1 MSGRVASETYL
12 LGLERDAAALG
23 DRARVLFSGLSEEQI
38 GWSSGS
44 GVWSIGECL
53 EHLVDTNRLY
63 LQAISQRLDATP
75 SGGARAGE
83 FRGGRLAGWFIDT
96 IGPGNRRRAKAPKV
110 FTRSLVEAGAG
121 SLERFLA
128 TLVNFDES
136 TRRARG
142 VDLTRTSIP
151 SPVSGL
157 IRFRLGDAFRVVI
170 EHAKRHIDQAER
182 ILHHPEFP
190 GGGA

>member
-12 LGLERDAAALG
+12 LGEI
-23 DRARVLFSGLSEEQI
+23 V
-38 GWSSGS
+38 WSPGP
-44 GVWSIGECL
+44 GVWSIAECL

-63 LQAISQRLDATP
+63 LEAISRRLDVA
-75 SGGARAGE
+75 SRGGARAGE
-83 FRGGRLAGWFIDT
+83 FRGGRLAAWFIDMV
-96 IGPGNRRRAKAPKV
+96 GPRNRRRAKAPKV
-110 FTRSLVEAGAG
+110 FTRSLPEAGAD